1 MDKNYIK
8 KLLQKGERLTLEAKL
23 AKTDVPKSVWESYS
37 AFANTMGGTI
47 LLGVFE
53 NMKEND
59 PAKRF
64 RIQGVDDAEKIRK
77 DFWNTINS
85 NKVSDNILTDTD
97 VEVVDVDGLHVVCIH
112 VPMADWRVK
121 PVYLNENVYKNTF
134 KRNHEGDYHCTEQ
147 QVRAMIRDSYEGG
160 NDGALMEHYDMNDV
174 DPDTLRRYRTLFQF
188 RNEGHVW
195 NEVDDK
201 TFLKNLGGYIVERE
215 TGKEGL
221 TMAGLMMFGKGLSIQ
236 ERFANFRMDY
246 IDFCHL
252 IGEERYSDRLTYDGR
267 WENNLYQF
275 FSRVIP
281 KVTFDLPRPFR
292 MEGIQRVDDTP
303 LHKAVREAFTN
314 SIIHADMMLE
324 AGVLRI
330 EKHED
335 RLVFRNP
342 GLLMLPLKEIYEGGV
357 SKARNPKMQ
366 NMLRMI
372 GYGENLGSGFPMILS
387 AWKQAGWAE
396 PVLENR
402 LEVDEVSLVLP
413 IKRIEGSAPKS
424 APKSGPKNRKIGPK
438 IGPKIGSKKLSPQER
453 LDMIIAIIKNN
464 PRITRKDIEDM
475 LGVGHTTIQND
486 LRILKEQYGVHY
498 EGSSKTG
505 EWVIGK

>member
-1 MDKNYIK
+1 M
-8 KLLQKGERLTLEAKL
+8 
-23 AKTDVPKSVWESYS
+23 ESYS

-64 RIQGVDDAEKIRK
+64 RIEGVDDAEKIRK

-85 NKVSDNILTDTD
+85 NKVSDNILTDSD
-97 VEVVDVDGLHVVCIH
+97 VEVVDVDGLQVVCIH

-134 KRNHEGDYHCTEQ
+134 KRNHEGDFHCTEQ

-201 TFLKNLGGYIVERE
+201 TFLKNLGGYVVDRE

-357 SKARNPKMQ
+357 SKARNPKIQ

-387 AWKQAGWAE
+387 AWKQAGWSE

-413 IKRIEGSAPKS
+413 IKRIEGSAPKIG
-424 APKSGPKNRKIGPK
+424 PKIGPKNRKIGPK

>member
-1 MDKNYIK
+1 MNINYIK

-23 AKTDVPKSVWESYS
+23 AKKEVPKSLWESYS

-47 LLGVFE
+47 LLGVLE
-53 NMKEND
+53 DLKEKQ
-59 PAKRF
+59 PAKRYQIVGVEDVD
-64 RIQGVDDAEKIRK
+64 RIIK

-85 NKVSDNILTDTD
+85 NKVSVNILTNND
-97 VEVVDVDGLHVVCIH
+97 VEVVDIDGAQVICIR

-121 PVYLNENVYKNTF
+121 PVYLNENVYKFTF
-134 KRNHEGDYHCTEQ
+134 RRNHEGDYHCTEQ

-160 NDGALMEHYDMNDV
+160 NDGALMEHYGMDDI
-174 DPDTLRRYRTLFQF
+174 DLDTLRRYRTLFQY

-195 NEVDDK
+195 NEADDL
-201 TFLKNLGGYIVERE
+201 TFLKNLGGYMVDRE

-246 IDFCHL
+246 IDFSNL
-252 IGEERYSDRLTYDGR
+252 IGDERYSDRLTYDGR

-275 FSRVIP
+275 FSRVLP

-303 LHKAVREAFTN
+303 QHKAVREAFTN
-314 SIIHADMMLE
+314 AIIHADIMLE
-324 AGVLRI
+324 AGILRI
-330 EKHED
+330 EKHDD

-342 GLLMLPLKEIYEGGV
+342 GLLVLPVEEIYEGGI

-372 GYGENLGSGFPMILS
+372 GYGENLGSGFPMILN
-387 AWKQAGWAE
+387 AWKQTGWGE
-396 PVLENR
+396 PELKNR
-402 LEVDEVSLVLP
+402 LEVDEVALVLP
-413 IKRIEGSAPKS
+413 IQRLEGTVPKGAPKI
-424 APKSGPKNRKIGPK
+424 APKIGPK
-438 IGPKIGSKKLSPQER
+438 IGPKKLSPQER
-453 LDMIIAIIKNN
+453 LDMIIAIIKDN
-464 PRITRKDIEDM
+464 PLITREELADI

-486 LRILKEQYGVHY
+486 MRILKEQYGVRY

-505 EWVIGK
+505 QWVIDK